1 MIDYETKSK
10 LEFILKFDKH
20 MLNNRTFLDINEYY
34 EKHKEFTYSHKDK
47 IENIYNRLKMY
58 VYKKSFMI

>member
-20 MLNNRTFLDINEYY
+20 MLNIG
-34 EKHKEFTYSHKDK
+34 S
-47 IENIYNRLKMY
+47 
-58 VYKKSFMI
+58 KKSNLFELFEII